1 MLLLVKDF
9 SACNMK
15 SNSIWEISEEAFSL
29 VQMNWDSNLYWCG
42 NGDGTEEEKYMDLS
56 NIQ

>member
-1 MLLLVKDF
+1 
-9 SACNMK
+9 MK
-15 SNSIWEISEEAFSL
+15 SKLEWSNSIWEISEEAFSL
-29 VQMNWDSNLYWCG
+29 VQMNWDSSLYWCG